1 MESIKN
7 GITFLIN
14 SLGRTRFQRYLRSL
28 IRPETAPRE
37 KKASK
42 NPVKKLLYSFF
53 FFFEFTIPY
62 NINGTS
68 FIRGIGIAD

>member
-53 FFFEFTIPY
+53 FFFLNLQSRTILT
-62 NINGTS
+62 GQAS
-68 FIRGIGIAD
+68 SAV